1 MKKILTII
9 ILILSF
15 SIPAQSNEWKNK
27 NKWKISCGVVD
38 KESLIVNGK
47 SKRYSKNE
55 FKLVDVVFKLDKGEV
70 GSCATDKKP
79 AGGYPYSGRQEITH
93 KLPIGHTIFET
104 DITIDGAPSARSTI
118 FQIHDGRNS
127 GAPPSWVGIDDG
139 WKIIQKFPKGE
150 CSKENCKMLELITL
164 ETGKTYRFKAEIDYQ
179 KKAKFLSIKYYLDD
193 KFILHHYD
201 VPLLTKKTDGPYGP
215 TKPYIKIGI
224 YRIGETGTTTYT
236 YKNLIVKTKK
246 KSSFEKVDNSKGA
259 TKFFVIVSRK
269 SDPSVQFRFE
279 DKDKGRARTQALKKC
294 FTEGHDDC
302 EVSLIGT
309 TK

>member
-70 GSCATDKKP
+70 GSCPTDKKP

-127 GAPPSWVGIDDG
+127 GAPPSWVGIDVG

-179 KKAKFLSIKYYLDD
+179 KKAKFLSVKYYLDD

-201 VPLLTKKTDGPYGP
+201 VPLLTKTTDGPYGP

-246 KSSFEKVDNSKGA
+246 KSSFEKVDTSAEFIVVVKNKIDKNILIKIKGFGKEKVVEKAMNECMKTNADGCYVHYSSKVA
-259 TKFFVIVSRK
+259 KF
-269 SDPSVQFRFE
+269 
-279 DKDKGRARTQALKKC
+279 
-294 FTEGHDDC
+294 
-302 EVSLIGT
+302 
-309 TK
+309 

>member
-1 MKKILTII
+1 MKQ
-9 ILILSF
+9 ILIFTVLVFFSF
-15 SIPAQSNEWKNK
+15 NPVYSDDWKPK

-47 SKRYSKNE
+47 SKKYSKNE

-70 GSCATDKKP
+70 GSCPTDKKP

-127 GAPPSWVGIDDG
+127 GAPPSWIGIDGD

-150 CSKENCKMLELITL
+150 CSKKNCKMLEFITL
-164 ETGKTYRFKAEIDYQ
+164 ETGKTYTFKAEIDYQ
-179 KKAKFLSIKYYLDD
+179 KKAKFLSVKYYLDD

-201 VPLLTKKTDGPYGP
+201 VPLLTKTTDGPYGP

-224 YRIGETGTTTYT
+224 YRIGETGTTSFSYN
-236 YKNLIVKTKK
+236 NLIIKNKK
-246 KSSFEKVDNSKGA
+246 
-259 TKFFVIVSRK
+259 
-269 SDPSVQFRFE
+269 
-279 DKDKGRARTQALKKC
+279 
-294 FTEGHDDC
+294 
-302 EVSLIGT
+302 
-309 TK
+309 

>member
-1 MKKILTII
+1 MKKF
-9 ILILSF
+9 LILF
-15 SIPAQSNEWKNK
+15 VFILFCFPALSAEWKNK

-47 SKRYSKNE
+47 GKKYSKKE
-55 FKLVDVVFKLDKGEV
+55 FKLVDVVFKLDKGEI
-70 GSCATDKKP
+70 GSCPTDKKP
-79 AGGYPYSGRQEITH
+79 SGGYSYSGRQEITH

-127 GAPPSWVGIDDG
+127 GAPPSWIGVDGG
-139 WKIIQKFPKGE
+139 WKIIQKFPKGQ
-150 CSKENCKMLELITL
+150 CSPKNCKMLEFITL
-164 ETGKTYRFKAEIDYQ
+164 ETGKTYRFKAEVDYQ
-179 KKAKFLSIKYYLDD
+179 KKAKFLSVKYYLDD

-224 YRIGETGTTTYT
+224 YRIGDTGTTTYA
-236 YKNLIVKTKK
+236 YKNLVIKNKK

-279 DKDKGRARTQALKKC
+279 DKDNGKARTQALKKC
-294 FTEGHDDC
+294 FTEGYNDC

-309 TK
+309 TN

>member
-1 MKKILTII
+1 MKKSLTII
-9 ILILSF
+9 FLILLF
-15 SIPAQSNEWKNK
+15 SGSTQANEWKNK

-70 GSCATDKKP
+70 GSCPTDKKP

-179 KKAKFLSIKYYLDD
+179 KKAKFLSVKYYLDD

-224 YRIGETGTTTYT
+224 YRIGEKGTTTYT

-246 KSSFEKVDNSKGA
+246 KSSFEKVDTSAEFIVVVKNKIDKNILIKIKGFGKEKVIEKAMNECTKKKADGCYVHYSSKVA
-259 TKFFVIVSRK
+259 KF
-269 SDPSVQFRFE
+269 
-279 DKDKGRARTQALKKC
+279 
-294 FTEGHDDC
+294 
-302 EVSLIGT
+302 
-309 TK
+309 